1 MNDEASMFSDQV
13 KKEIISTARTAGVE
27 PAALL
32 AVAEVESGGQVFARV
47 QNRNEPLIRFEGH
60 YFHRL
65 LAEEKR
71 AVALR
76 AGLASPSAG
85 GVPNPRTQEGRWKL
99 LNRAAMIDR
108 QAAWRSTSWGLGQ
121 VMGDHFQWLGYKS
134 VDALVEEARAGASGQ
149 VRLMLRFIEKS
160 GMRDLLNNHQ
170 WERFALRYNGP
181 SYERNNYHE
190 RMATAYRR
198 YAGDAVL
205 TISSLLRRGSSG
217 DGVVRLQQTLTAAGF
232 AVNADGQFGF
242 ATDAAVRAF
251 QQKAGLTEDGIVGAA
266 TLAKLS
272 AAPKLERKSRFSF
285 TDPFMWMSN
294 VYGRM

>member
-1 MNDEASMFSDQV
+1 MFSDQV
-13 KKEIISTARTAGVE
+13 KNEIIATARAAGVE

-32 AVAEVESGGQVFARV
+32 AVAEVESGGQVFAKVRG
-47 QNRNEPLIRFEGH
+47 RNEPLIRFEGH

-108 QAAWRSTSWGLGQ
+108 EAAWRATSWGLGQ
-121 VMGDHFQWLGYKS
+121 VMGDHFNWLGYKS
-134 VDALVEEARAGASGQ
+134 IDALVQDARAGASGQ

-160 GMRDLLNNHQ
+160 GMRELLNTHQ

-181 SYERNNYHE
+181 AYERNNYHE

-198 YAGDAVL
+198 YAKGATL
-205 TISSLLRRGSSG
+205 TISALLKRGASG
-217 DGVVRLQQTLTAAGF
+217 DEVVRLQQVLTASGF

-251 QQKAGLTEDGIVGAA
+251 QKKAGLAADGIVGAA

-272 AAPKLERKSRFSF
+272 ATPKLERKSRFSF
-285 TDPFMWMSN
+285 ADPFMWMSN